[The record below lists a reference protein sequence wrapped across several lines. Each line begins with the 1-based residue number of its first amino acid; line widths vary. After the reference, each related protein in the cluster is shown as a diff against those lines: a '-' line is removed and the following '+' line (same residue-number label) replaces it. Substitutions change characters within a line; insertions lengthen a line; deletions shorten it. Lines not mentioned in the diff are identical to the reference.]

1 MFSESEKQLLR
12 DTWRLVLPISDTASD
27 LFYKKLF
34 ELKPAY
40 RALFPDDMLG
50 QKRKLMAT
58 LAFAV
63 KSLDWPLESWSEDV
77 PEANDLFLVVL
88 ALGRRHRLL
97 YKVPEDSFPVVGEAL
112 LWTLDM
118 GLGQAFTPSARA
130 TLAKLYSVLSSMMVM
145 GFKMQPAEPA
155 RAA

>member
-1 MFSESEKQLLR
+1 MFNESEKQLLR
-12 DTWRLVLPISDTASD
+12 DTWRLVQPISDTAAD

-34 ELKPAY
+34 ELRPSY
-40 RALFPDDMLG
+40 RTLFPQDMAG
-50 QKRKLMAT
+50 QKRKLMVT

-63 KSLDWPLESWSEDV
+63 KSLDWPLESWREDV
-77 PEANDLFLVVL
+77 PESNDLFLVVL

-118 GLGQAFTPSARA
+118 GLGQAFTPTAHA
-130 TLAKLYSVLSSMMVM
+130 TWAKLYKLLSSMMLM
-145 GFKMQPAEPA
+145 GFKLQPADTPS
-155 RAA
+155 AA